1 MKRSIGKTTYIL
13 LDQLKTSLYLK
24 SALTFTFSAWH
35 SPSYYFVTYS
45 QDFLHVGKAKFKI
58 KMSSVWWSH
67 YLPTWNLFK
76 KCMRSKLAIAGKWK
90 GQCLWLFAYRP
101 YLTHYKLWK
110 EKNILEYISLS
121 SLLINVAMGDSNIL
135 FCISFHAMKR
145 KNPAS
150 LGEEKEPTFNK

>member
-13 LDQLKTSLYLK
+13 LNQLKTLLYFK

-35 SPSYYFVTYS
+35 SPSYYFVTYMYS
-45 QDFLHVGKAKFKI
+45 LSSMLAKLSLKSRCPQSDDLI
-58 KMSSVWWSH
+58 ICQ
-67 YLPTWNLFK
+67 LEICLK

-110 EKNILEYISLS
+110 EKKNIRIHLPFLSADKCGNGRQQYI
-121 SLLINVAMGDSNIL
+121 
-135 FCISFHAMKR
+135 ISY
-145 KNPAS
+145 
-150 LGEEKEPTFNK
+150 